1 MTFPGSPAPPAR
13 RPNPGQP
20 TAQEDNGEPMPAPP
34 SRDPITALNKIHSEV
49 VDLALTVQQTQHTV
63 QQGHKLRDD
72 FDRLFTSARTWAALL
87 VDADN
92 ALGVSALARM
102 PTPAARRPPRP
113 WAGQASDHEVRHAV
127 GEHLKR
133 LAEHIPAA
141 PSQQQ
146 DDLTSQVLDRLN
158 TELHVHL
165 DALQTV

>member
-1 MTFPGSPAPPAR
+1 MPP
-13 RPNPGQP
+13 
-20 TAQEDNGEPMPAPP
+20 PP
-34 SRDPITALNKIHSEV
+34 SRDPVTALNKIHSEV

-63 QQGHKLRDD
+63 QQGHELRDD

-87 VDADN
+87 VD
-92 ALGVSALARM
+92 
-102 PTPAARRPPRP
+102 AARRPPRP

-133 LAEHIPAA
+133 LAEHTPAA